1 MGFKTKKAAQ
11 TTELTCHKRVVGGW
25 RGQRDIAEGECLGVS
40 SKQTAESES
49 LTKAMANVVGCLA
62 YQWQE
67 LEFLTRTH
75 VLWLPM
81 GGHLR
86 MKNRVSNHVE

>member
-49 LTKAMANVVGCLA
+49 LTKAM
-62 YQWQE
+62 
-67 LEFLTRTH
+67 
-75 VLWLPM
+75 LWGAWLIS
-81 GGHLR
+81 GKSL
-86 MKNRVSNHVE
+86 SF